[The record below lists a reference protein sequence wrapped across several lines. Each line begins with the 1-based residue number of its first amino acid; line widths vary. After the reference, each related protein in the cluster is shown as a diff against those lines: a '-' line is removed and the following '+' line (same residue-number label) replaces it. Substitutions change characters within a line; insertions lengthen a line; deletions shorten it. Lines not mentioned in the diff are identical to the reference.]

1 MNPDDFPL
9 FPSPFFAGL
18 VTHRFFSTWD
28 FYTERLGFRTVA
40 ESGAGVRLLHPCG
53 AQLGL
58 MPAET
63 GETPAELVSGTN
75 GRGFWLTLEVADA
88 AAERMR
94 LAVEGVPA
102 QILPETTCWPRGA
115 FAVSDPNGVLVVIVQ
130 RASLVKRVAAVAAP
144 VTATA

>member
-9 FPSPFFAGL
+9 YPSPFFAGL
-18 VTHRFFSTWD
+18 VTHRFFATWD

-75 GRGFWLTLEVADA
+75 GRGFWLNLEVADA

-94 LAVEGVPA
+94 LAAEGVAA
-102 QILPETTCWPRGA
+102 QILPETACWPRGA
-115 FAVSDPNGVLVVIVQ
+115 FAISDPNGVLVVIMQ
-130 RASLVKRVAAVAAP
+130 RASLVKRVDAVAAP
-144 VTATA
+144 VTAAA